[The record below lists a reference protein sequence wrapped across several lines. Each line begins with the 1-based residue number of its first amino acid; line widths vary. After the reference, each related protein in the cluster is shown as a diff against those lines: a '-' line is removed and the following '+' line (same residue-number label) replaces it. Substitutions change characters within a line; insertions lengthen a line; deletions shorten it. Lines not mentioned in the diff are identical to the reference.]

1 MMHKRT
7 LKILL
12 GRTRFELERRVSSLK
27 LLVVEDD
34 RECLELMTEVFTSLK
49 AEVRPL
55 SDSQEAAALLDH
67 EKFDGIFLD
76 VEMPRLDGL
85 QLAQRIRQSSWNKST
100 PIVIVTGREQ
110 RDTMNQCFETGA
122 TFFLQKPIDRQK
134 LSRLFRT
141 VRGPILENR
150 RRHVR
155 VPLQTEITCIVGSRT
170 LRGRTWNIGRGGIQ
184 VEMDFL
190 SPGDKLRLTFTLPKS
205 GVVVDGF
212 GEVIWAKDK
221 RQGIAFTQMNAENQE
236 RVQSFIDQIEALHK

>member
-1 MMHKRT
+1 MQN
-7 LKILL
+7 
-12 GRTRFELERRVSSLK
+12 GERSVPPLK

-34 RECLELMTEVFTSLK
+34 RECRELMTEVFTSLK

-76 VEMPRLDGL
+76 VEMPKLDGL
-85 QLAQRIRQSSWNKST
+85 RLAQRIRQSSWNKST
-100 PIVIVTGREQ
+100 PIVMVTGCEQ

-141 VRGPILENR
+141 VRGPFLENR

-155 VPLQTEITCIVGSRT
+155 VPLQTEISCTVGSKT
-170 LRGRTWNIGRGGIQ
+170 LRGRTWNLGRGGIQ
-184 VEMDFL
+184 VEVDFL
-190 SPGDKLRLTFTLPKS
+190 RPGDKVRLSFTLPKS
-205 GVVVDGF
+205 GVAVDAF
-212 GEVIWAKDK
+212 GEVIWAKEQ
-221 RQGIAFTQMNAENQE
+221 RQGIGFTKISEENQL
-236 RVQSFIDQIEALHK
+236 QLQGYIDQIEGLHK

>member
-1 MMHKRT
+1 MHDRAP
-7 LKILL
+7 KIHLDVPMQN
-12 GRTRFELERRVSSLK
+12 GERSVPPLK

-34 RECLELMTEVFTSLK
+34 RECRELMTEVFTSLK

-76 VEMPRLDGL
+76 VEMPKLDGL
-85 QLAQRIRQSSWNKST
+85 RLAQRIRQSSWNKST
-100 PIVIVTGREQ
+100 PIVMVTGCEQ

-141 VRGPILENR
+141 VRGPFLENR

-155 VPLQTEITCIVGSRT
+155 VPLQTEISCTVGSKT
-170 LRGRTWNIGRGGIQ
+170 LRGRTWNLGRGGIQ
-184 VEMDFL
+184 VEVDFL
-190 SPGDKLRLTFTLPKS
+190 RPGDKVRVSLTLPKS
-205 GVVVDGF
+205 GVAFDAF
-212 GEVIWAKDK
+212 GEVIWTKEK
-221 RQGIAFTQMNAENQE
+221 RQGIGFTKISEENQQLI
-236 RVQSFIDQIEALHK
+236 QSYVDQIEGLHK